1 MAANKLIDV
10 SKLNEALVIY
20 DQALRALPLPP
31 SPKWQTY

>member
-20 DQALRALPLPP
+20 DQALRALPFE
-31 SPKWQTY
+31 